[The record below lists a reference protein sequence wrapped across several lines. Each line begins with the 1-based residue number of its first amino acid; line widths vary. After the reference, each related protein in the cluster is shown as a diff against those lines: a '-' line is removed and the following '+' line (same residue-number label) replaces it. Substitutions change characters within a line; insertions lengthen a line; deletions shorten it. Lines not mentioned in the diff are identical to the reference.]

1 MFEECDI
8 FVPAAIEKVINK
20 ENAHRIQAKVASE
33 FIMLFDGEG
42 RPLHKKLIFIYNLC
56 SFFILSCCFLS
67 LSFCLSYSPICHYLL
82 FFLLLH
88 VNG

>member
-20 ENAHRIQAKVASE
+20 ENAHRIQAKVVSE

-42 RPLHKKLIFIYNLC
+42 SPLCKNLIIYNLF
-56 SFFILSCCFLS
+56 SFFLHS
-67 LSFCLSYSPICHYLL
+67 
-82 FFLLLH
+82 FFLFLF
-88 VNG
+88 VCPTPPPVIISSSSFSFM